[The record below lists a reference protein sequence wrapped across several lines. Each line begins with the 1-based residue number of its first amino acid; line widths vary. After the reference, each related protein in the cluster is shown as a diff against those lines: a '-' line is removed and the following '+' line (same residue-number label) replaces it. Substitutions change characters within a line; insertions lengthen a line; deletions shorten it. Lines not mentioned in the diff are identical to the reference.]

1 MKNELALDFYQ
12 ELYRLELDKKE
23 KITQQAQLRF
33 AVLLTVSSIL
43 LYMLKTMEINL
54 NMYVLALFSLSLL
67 LSSVGMLSAAIC
79 AYRVFW
85 GNEYTYLANAMQYE
99 DQRQVLIDAYGETM
113 PDKVDV
119 LWRSLIIESVVA
131 ASESNHQV
139 NLRRQQLMVSFTKRF
154 NIALIAFVIS
164 GAIFIGLDI
173 DSSSPRKAISV
184 EVVGKA

>member
-1 MKNELALDFYQ
+1 MKNELALEFYQ

-43 LYMLKTMEINL
+43 LYMLKTMEVNL
-54 NMYVLALFSLSLL
+54 NIYVLVFFSLSLFM
-67 LSSVGMLSAAIC
+67 SFVGMLSATYC
-79 AYRVFW
+79 VYRVFW

-99 DQRQVLIDAYGETM
+99 DQRQALIEAYGESM

-131 ASESNHQV
+131 ASESNHKV
-139 NLRRQQLMVSFTKRF
+139 NLKRQTLMASFTKRF
-154 NIALIAFVIS
+154 NIALVAFVLS
-164 GAIFIGLDI
+164 GVIFIGLDL

-184 EVVGKA
+184 EVISKA